1 MPGLSRRHFLT
12 GVAALAAATG
22 LNIDVLGRGLVAR
35 AQTTAQTAASI
46 PTTLQQTILQGS
58 VIQGSYRGLVTGA
71 VYPSSRHPA
80 SDALE
85 RTHDGPTFAAVPR
98 APL

>member
-22 LNIDVLGRGLVAR
+22 LNIDVLGRGLAAR
-35 AQTTAQTAASI
+35 AQTTAQTAAGI

-58 VIQGSYRGLVTGA
+58 VIQGSYRGLTTGQTSGWA
-71 VYPSSRHPA
+71 VRW
-80 SDALE
+80 E
-85 RTHDGPTFAAVPR
+85 TFG
-98 APL
+98 